1 MATAPLITRSG
12 PSEHKTHKWLV
23 GFAASL
29 YNMMRNNAA
38 AVGIAYLTNKLVS
51 LEQVHQAYLV
61 NHFSVFDAWR
71 LSNLGQP
78 TPGSTAFNYLPQ
90 LITGQK
96 QGLGMVYGMI
106 QAQAAMLSF
115 NDL

>member
-1 MATAPLITRSG
+1 VATAPLITRSG

-29 YNMMRNNAA
+29 YNMMRNNA
-38 AVGIAYLTNKLVS
+38 
-51 LEQVHQAYLV
+51 
-61 NHFSVFDAWR
+61 WR

-78 TPGSTAFNYLPQ
+78 TPGSMAFNYLPQ